1 MLLARIDGAI
11 DVRVASRCF
20 IAKSRAL
27 TRTGNNRCSPELFDE
42 GRTGGRVISVYEG
55 RAFVPL
61 RVSAR
66 KILLAEPIFQLCTRN
81 GDSLGYVDCRY
92 CAH

>member
-42 GRTGGRVISVYEG
+42 GRTGGRVI
-55 RAFVPL
+55 
-61 RVSAR
+61 
-66 KILLAEPIFQLCTRN
+66 QCTKAGLSCLSESRQ
-81 GDSLGYVDCRY
+81 GKYS
-92 CAH
+92 